1 MFVSIAHSQADLSVA
16 EALKAFLEAQAFQ
29 VELLGEDAWS
39 RPRRPD
45 GAIVA
50 LWSKE
55 SPFAPHRLAF
65 EKLALDAW
73 SDSRLVFVKLDA
85 HFAPVGL
92 RDLSFIDATFET
104 QREVVAWRGVAKRL
118 RELQHPPRI
127 LSQET
132 APSALQ
138 APAPAP
144 PGGEPSAKRAQR
156 QPGPTTPRKPGSPL
170 AILVGV
176 ILLIAVVVLGLKLP
190 SRGNSGN
197 TDALTGMAIVA
208 GGLIGAVILAGVLRR
223 RNATPSE
230 GPAPASGTPSA
241 IPSLEGAA
249 STRSIFISYA
259 RADSPVVKPICDD
272 LEKRGQE
279 LWIDTAELSAG
290 ESWAGEIVRA
300 IKTVS
305 GVAVMCSKA
314 AFESDHVKREL
325 YLADR
330 YKRRIVPVFLEDAP
344 IPEDFEYFFAGVQW
358 LKLKDTPPADRGKA
372 VAKAI
377 ATIS

>member
-1 MFVSIAHSQADLSVA
+1 MLVSIAHSQADLSVA
-16 EALKAFLEAQAFQ
+16 EALKVFLEAQAFQ
-29 VELLGEDAWS
+29 VELDGEDAWG

-45 GAIVA
+45 SAIVA

-55 SPFAPHRLAF
+55 SPFAPNRLAF

-73 SDSRLVFVKLDA
+73 SDNRLVFVKLDA

-104 QREVVAWRGVAKRL
+104 QREVVAWRSVAKRL
-118 RELQHPPRI
+118 RELQQPARI
-127 LSQET
+127 LSQEAARP
-132 APSALQ
+132 APP
-138 APAPAP
+138 APAPA
-144 PGGEPSAKRAQR
+144 GGEASAQKPQR
-156 QPGPTTPRKPGSPL
+156 LPGAAKKKKPGSPL
-170 AILVGV
+170 AIVVGV
-176 ILLIAVVVLGLKLP
+176 ILLIAVVALGLNLP
-190 SRGNSGN
+190 SKGTSGN
-197 TDALTGMAIVA
+197 TDPLTGMAILA

-223 RNATPSE
+223 RQAAHTEEPAPSSGAPSPEGATP
-230 GPAPASGTPSA
+230 A
-241 IPSLEGAA
+241 
-249 STRSIFISYA
+249 RSIFISYA
-259 RADSPVVKPICDD
+259 RVDSPVVKPICDD
-272 LEKRGQE
+272 LKKRGQE
-279 LWIDTAELSAG
+279 LWVDTAEIAAG
-290 ESWAGEIVRA
+290 EQWAGEIVRA
-300 IKTVS
+300 IKSVS

-330 YKRRIVPVFLEDAP
+330 YKRRIVPVFLEDAS

-358 LKLKDTPPADRGKA
+358 LKLKDTPPGDRGKA